1 MTHRRPG
8 LHAATASAVAQGLA
22 RAAPLVDAHRDS
34 SCAPRG
40 ESSGAHARTQPELPM
55 TRLSVAVSIVLAASA
70 GALAAPVHA
79 AVAAAEPVAL
89 QCGRLFDARSGKI
102 LSARTV
108 VVREGKIEKILDGR
122 SEAPGARAIDLS
134 QHTCTPGWTDL
145 HVHMSSQSSPQS
157 YSEGFRLDG
166 TDFAFRSVGYAKKT
180 LLAGFTSVRDLG
192 GEVAPHLRD
201 AINQGL
207 VDGPRIWA
215 AGKSIATTG
224 GHADPTNGYND
235 ALSHLIGPPGP
246 TEGVIN
252 SIDDAR
258 QAVRQ
263 RYKEGSDV
271 IKITATG
278 GVLSYARSGDAP
290 QFTVE
295 EVKAIVDTAKDYGY
309 RVAAHAHGTE
319 GMKRAVLGGVTSIE
333 HGTYMDAEVMSLM
346 KQKGAWYVPTI
357 YAGRFVADKAKLEG
371 YFPEV
376 VRPKAARIGA
386 LIQQTAANAYKNGVK
401 IAFGT
406 DMGVGPHGDNAREF
420 LYMVEAGIPASVA
433 LQAATIRAAEV
444 LGVDDQGVI
453 EAGKRAD
460 IVAVKGDPVED
471 INTVMNVD
479 FVMKD
484 GQVYKQAL

>member
-1 MTHRRPG
+1 LKP
-8 LHAATASAVAQGLA
+8 LSLA
-22 RAAPLVDAHRDS
+22 L
-34 SCAPRG
+34 
-40 ESSGAHARTQPELPM
+40 
-55 TRLSVAVSIVLAASA
+55 LAAMASVSA
-70 GALAAPVHA
+70 H
-79 AVAAAEPVAL
+79 AAEPAADAAQAL
-89 QCGRLFDARSGKI
+89 QCGQVFDARSGK
-102 LSARTV
+102 LTGPQTLL
-108 VVREGKIEKILDGR
+108 VRQGRIEKVVTGNDDL
-122 SEAPGARAIDLS
+122 AGATRVDLS
-134 QHTCTPGWTDL
+134 GHTCMPGWTDL
-145 HVHMSSQSSPQS
+145 HVHLGSQSSPQS
-157 YSEGFRLDG
+157 YSEGFRLDEV
-166 TDFAFRSVGYAKKT
+166 DYAFRAVGYAQKT
-180 LLAGFTSVRDLG
+180 LMAGFTSVRDLG
-192 GEVAPHLRD
+192 GEVSPHLRD

-278 GVLSYARSGDAP
+278 GVLSYAKSGDAP

-295 EVKAIVDTAKDYGY
+295 EVKAIVDTAHDYGY
-309 RVAAHAHGTE
+309 RVAAHAHGEE

-333 HGTYMDAEVMSLM
+333 HGTYMSDEVMKLM
-346 KQKGAWYVPTI
+346 KQHGTWYVPTV
-357 YAGRFVADKAKLEG
+357 YAGRFVADKAKIDG
-371 YFPEV
+371 YFPDV
-376 VRPKAARIGA
+376 VRPKAQRIGA
-386 LIQQTAANAYKNGVK
+386 LIQDTAAKAYKNGVK

-420 LYMVEAGIPASVA
+420 IYLVEAGIPAAVA

-460 IVAVKGDPVED
+460 IVAVPGNPLED
-471 INTVMNVD
+471 INQVMKVD

-484 GQVYKQAL
+484 GKVYRRPEA

>member
-1 MTHRRPG
+1 
-8 LHAATASAVAQGLA
+8 
-22 RAAPLVDAHRDS
+22 
-34 SCAPRG
+34 
-40 ESSGAHARTQPELPM
+40 M
-55 TRLSVAVSIVLAASA
+55 TRLATAVSI
-70 GALAAPVHA
+70 ALAAATGAFAAPALAA
-79 AVAAAEPVAL
+79 AVPAEPLTL
-89 QCGRLFDARSGKI
+89 QCGKLFDARSGKV
-102 LSARTV
+102 LGARTV
-108 VVREGKIEKILDGR
+108 VVRDGKIEQVLDGR
-122 SEAPGARAIDLS
+122 AEAPGARAVDLS

-145 HVHMSSQSSPQS
+145 HVHLGSQSSPQS
-157 YSEGFRLDG
+157 YSEGFRLDEV
-166 TDFAFRSVGYAKKT
+166 DFAFRAVGYANKT
-180 LLAGFTSVRDLG
+180 LQAGFTSVRDLG
-192 GEVAPHLRD
+192 GEVSPHLRD

-207 VDGPRIWA
+207 VEGPRIWA

-246 TEGVIN
+246 TDGVIN

-278 GVLSYARSGDAP
+278 GVLSYAKSGDAP

-295 EVKAIVDTAKDYGY
+295 EVKAIVDTARDYGY

-333 HGTYMDAEVMSLM
+333 HGTYMTDEVMSLM
-346 KQKGAWYVPTI
+346 KQKGTWYIPTV
-357 YAGRFVADKAKLEG
+357 YAGRFVADKAKIDG
-371 YFPEV
+371 YFPDV

-386 LIQQTAANAYKNGVK
+386 LIQDTAAKAYKNGVK
-401 IAFGT
+401 IGFGT

-420 LYMVEAGIPASVA
+420 LYMVEAGIPAAVA

-453 EAGKRAD
+453 ETGKRAD
-460 IVAVKGDPVED
+460 IVAVPGNPVED
-471 INTVMNVD
+471 INAVMKVE

-484 GQVYKQAL
+484 GKVYKQTF

>member
-1 MTHRRPG
+1 
-8 LHAATASAVAQGLA
+8 
-22 RAAPLVDAHRDS
+22 
-34 SCAPRG
+34 
-40 ESSGAHARTQPELPM
+40 M
-55 TRLSVAVSIVLAASA
+55 TRLATAVSI
-70 GALAAPVHA
+70 ALAAATGAFAAPALAA
-79 AVAAAEPVAL
+79 AVPAEPLAL
-89 QCGRLFDARSGKI
+89 QCGKLFDARSGKV
-102 LSARTV
+102 LGARTV
-108 VVREGKIEKILDGR
+108 VVRDGKIEQVLDGR
-122 SEAPGARAIDLS
+122 AEAPGARAIDLS

-145 HVHMSSQSSPQS
+145 HVHLGSQSSPQS
-157 YSEGFRLDG
+157 YSEGFRLDEV
-166 TDFAFRSVGYAKKT
+166 DFAFRAVGYANKT
-180 LLAGFTSVRDLG
+180 LQAGFTSVRDLG
-192 GEVAPHLRD
+192 GEVSPHLRD

-207 VDGPRIWA
+207 VEGPRIWA

-246 TEGVIN
+246 TDGVIN

-278 GVLSYARSGDAP
+278 GVLSYAKSGDAP

-295 EVKAIVDTAKDYGY
+295 EVKAIVDTARDYGY

-333 HGTYMDAEVMSLM
+333 HGTYMTDEVMSLM
-346 KQKGAWYVPTI
+346 KQKGTWYIPTV
-357 YAGRFVADKAKLEG
+357 YAGRFVADKAKIDG
-371 YFPEV
+371 YFPDV

-386 LIQQTAANAYKNGVK
+386 LIQDTAAKAYKNGVK
-401 IAFGT
+401 IGFGT

-420 LYMVEAGIPASVA
+420 LYMVEAGIPAAVA

-453 EAGKRAD
+453 ETGKRAD
-460 IVAVKGDPVED
+460 IVAVPGNPVED
-471 INTVMNVD
+471 INAVMKVE

-484 GQVYKQAL
+484 GKVYKQTF

>member
-1 MTHRRPG
+1 MSRAC
-8 LHAATASAVAQGLA
+8 LIATALLA
-22 RAAPLVDAHRDS
+22 AAAP
-34 SCAPRG
+34 
-40 ESSGAHARTQPELPM
+40 
-55 TRLSVAVSIVLAASA
+55 
-70 GALAAPVHA
+70 
-79 AVAAAEPVAL
+79 AVAAPAPAAPTAL
-89 QCGRLFDARSGKI
+89 HCGKLFDSRSGRM
-102 LSARTV
+102 LGAHTV
-108 VVREGKIEKILDGR
+108 VVRDGKVAEVRPGR
-122 SEAPGARAIDLS
+122 VEVPAIAAIDLGGHS
-134 QHTCTPGWTDL
+134 CMAGWTDL
-145 HVHMSSQSSPQS
+145 HVHLGSQSSPAS
-157 YSEGFRLDG
+157 YSEGFRLDDV
-166 TDFAFRSVGYAKKT
+166 DFAFRAVGYAEKT
-180 LLAGFTSVRDLG
+180 LMAGFTSVRDLG
-192 GEVAPHLRD
+192 GEVTPHLRD

-207 VDGPRIWA
+207 VKGPRIWA

-224 GHADPTNGYND
+224 GHADPTNGYSSTL
-235 ALSHLIGPPGP
+235 AHLLGPPGP
-246 TEGVIN
+246 TDGVIN

-295 EVKAIVDTAKDYGY
+295 EAKAIVDTARDYGY
-309 RVAAHAHGTE
+309 KVAAHAHGEE
-319 GMKRAVLGGVTSIE
+319 GMYRAVVGGVASIE
-333 HGTYMDAEVMSLM
+333 HGTYMSDRVMAAM
-346 KQKGAWYVPTI
+346 KQRGTWYVPTI
-357 YAGRFVADKAKLEG
+357 HAGRFVADKARIDG

-386 LIQQTAANAYKNGVK
+386 LIQETAARAYRGGVK

-420 LYMVEAGIPASVA
+420 IYMVEAGIPAAYA
-433 LQAATIRAAEV
+433 LQSATIRAAEV

-460 IVAVKGDPVED
+460 IIAMPGDPVAD
-471 INTVMNVD
+471 INAVMGVD

-484 GQVYKQAL
+484 GVIAREPTR

>member
-1 MTHRRPG
+1 
-8 LHAATASAVAQGLA
+8 
-22 RAAPLVDAHRDS
+22 
-34 SCAPRG
+34 
-40 ESSGAHARTQPELPM
+40 M
-55 TRLSVAVSIVLAASA
+55 TRLAAAVVAVLSAAVPALA
-70 GALAAPVHA
+70 GAAP
-79 AVAAAEPVAL
+79 AAEPLAL
-89 QCGRLFDARSGKI
+89 QCGRLFDARNGKV
-102 LSARTV
+102 LEARTV
-108 VVREGKIEKILDGR
+108 VVREGKIAEVLPGR
-122 SEAPGARAIDLS
+122 AEAPGARAIDLS
-134 QHTCTPGWTDL
+134 GHTCSPGWTDL
-145 HVHMSSQSSPQS
+145 HVHLGSQSSPQS
-157 YSEGFRLDG
+157 YSEGFRLDEV
-166 TDFAFRSVGYAKKT
+166 DFAFRAVGYAKKT

-192 GEVAPHLRD
+192 GEVSPHLRD

-278 GVLSYARSGDAP
+278 GVLSYAKSGDAP

-295 EVKAIVDTAKDYGY
+295 EVKAIVDTARDYGY

-319 GMKRAVLGGVTSIE
+319 GMKRAILGGVTSIE
-333 HGTYMDAEVMSLM
+333 HGTYMTDEVMSLM
-346 KQKGAWYVPTI
+346 KQKGTWYVPTV
-357 YAGRFVADKAKLEG
+357 YAGRFVADKAKLDG

-386 LIQQTAANAYKNGVK
+386 LIQDTAAKAYKNGVK

-406 DMGVGPHGDNAREF
+406 DMGVGPHGDNARE
-420 LYMVEAGIPASVA
+420 
-433 LQAATIRAAEV
+433 
-444 LGVDDQGVI
+444 
-453 EAGKRAD
+453 
-460 IVAVKGDPVED
+460 
-471 INTVMNVD
+471 
-479 FVMKD
+479 
-484 GQVYKQAL
+484 